1 MNKMDLNNIEAQLDR
16 ILDKQKQV
24 LKLLDKTNIKSFVID
39 GKIYKYE
46 INADESIICLRS
58 LY

>member
-1 MNKMDLNNIEAQLDR
+1 MDLNNIEAQLDR